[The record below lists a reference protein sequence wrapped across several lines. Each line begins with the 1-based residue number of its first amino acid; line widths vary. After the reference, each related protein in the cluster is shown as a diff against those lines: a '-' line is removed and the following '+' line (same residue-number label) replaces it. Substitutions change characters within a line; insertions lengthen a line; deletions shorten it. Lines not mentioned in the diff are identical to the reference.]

1 MRDKS
6 VRRRADDLVFAGRM
20 RGLSGR
26 GGSMFSRCDSNL
38 RVFQN
43 TNLKKGLVTSFLRK
57 MKKGEGLIEL
67 GDMNPTL
74 CCVSFLQFYH

>member
-1 MRDKS
+1 
-6 VRRRADDLVFAGRM
+6 
-20 RGLSGR
+20 
-26 GGSMFSRCDSNL
+26 MFSRCDSNL

-57 MKKGEGLIEL
+57 MKKSEGLIEL